1 MEAYGMLVGKPERK
15 RLLGRTK
22 HRNVDNSKTDL
33 GEIRSGGMDWINLAE
48 DTDQKLAV
56 VRVSVFKISKFMI

>member
-1 MEAYGMLVGKPERK
+1 MYIRFLVGKPERK